1 MSVIEYQSGITTPT
15 PDSRPLYI
23 VHLSCFD
30 DWLDSLSEE
39 GQNWVR
45 ETAMPAKAGSC
56 IILPDKHGQLSAAAL
71 LIDKNIIWEGAGA
84 ASKLPAASWAPEMTF
99 AAEAGLGDIQLGWGL
114 AQYHFAPHKPEKTAS
129 PKAMLALSKKQQ
141 DKAIEAQIMGTHI
154 TREMVNQPANKMTP
168 QGIEAAAKK
177 IAQTYSAS
185 VKVVKGKVLEGYA
198 PALHVVGRAA

>member
-30 DWLDSLSEE
+30 EWLDSLSEA

-99 AAEAGLGDIQLGWGL
+99 AAEADLGDIILRRTSRKRP
-114 AQYHFAPHKPEKTAS
+114 PHQKPRWRYQKNSRT
-129 PKAMLALSKKQQ
+129 KLLKRK
-141 DKAIEAQIMGTHI
+141 
-154 TREMVNQPANKMTP
+154 
-168 QGIEAAAKK
+168 
-177 IAQTYSAS
+177 
-185 VKVVKGKVLEGYA
+185 
-198 PALHVVGRAA
+198 

>member
-30 DWLDSLSEE
+30 EWLDSLSEA

-84 ASKLPAASWAPEMTF
+84 DFL
-99 AAEAGLGDIQLGWGL
+99 
-114 AQYHFAPHKPEKTAS
+114 
-129 PKAMLALSKKQQ
+129 
-141 DKAIEAQIMGTHI
+141 
-154 TREMVNQPANKMTP
+154 
-168 QGIEAAAKK
+168 
-177 IAQTYSAS
+177 
-185 VKVVKGKVLEGYA
+185 
-198 PALHVVGRAA
+198 